1 MLFDGDSREFI
12 HVLSSPR
19 ASSGRQSRGCHGDAL
34 IATRSP
40 RCCKSSSARPKTNV
54 RLAGQAKALRKSSLA
69 KENIL
74 YHNIVYYISPATSWL
89 APAVRSATVVGCSTE
104 PWGALSRRPEQLLTG

>member
-12 HVLSSPR
+12 HVL
-19 ASSGRQSRGCHGDAL
+19 SSGRQSRGCHGDAL

-54 RLAGQAKALRKSSLA
+54 RLAGQAKALRKSPLA
-69 KENIL
+69 KENIT
-74 YHNIVYYISPATSWL
+74 YHNIVYYIRVQRPL
-89 APAVRSATVVGCSTE
+89 GPAVRSATARSGCQHRART
-104 PWGALSRRPEQLLTG
+104 LSRQPDQPLTG

>member
-54 RLAGQAKALRKSSLA
+54 RLAGQAKALRKSPLA
-69 KENIL
+69 KENITYHKYSVL
-74 YHNIVYYISPATSWL
+74 YQSPATSR
-89 APAVRSATVVGCSTE
+89 P
-104 PWGALSRRPEQLLTG
+104 RRPLGNGAVGLPAQSAHIEPATGPTAYR